1 MTRIAS
7 LLSLLLLFCLSACM
21 TAGDAMEAKRLHGLW
36 KDEDGQFFYLD
47 ENGDLGLPRNG
58 SFAGTSWN
66 FDGTAVTLTME
77 KAPGEAAKQHRLL
90 LQKRGLWSLEFLD
103 ERGKTVSWSRSFK
116 NVKRFEGSLFFRER
130 IMLPPEVTISVQL
143 RKSDGSLV
151 GQSMATVSG
160 REELAF
166 RVYYLE
172 SDLKEKAAVQ
182 VSIFFGRE
190 PLFTCPENTTLSLKE
205 RPSIL
210 LHHAVP
216 SLQKELPLKGTYWRL
231 KELDGKP
238 AESFAD
244 QPEAHLI
251 LRDKGQATGSDGC
264 NNFFMDWEVGEG
276 RISFSPGGATLRLCP
291 NGEEQAQRFRQ
302 MFPAVTK
309 WNISSGQLELRSEDK
324 LEAVFEAVDM

>member
-21 TAGDAMEAKRLHGLW
+21 TAGDATEEKRLHGLW

-47 ENGDLGLPRNG
+47 ENGDLGLPRNA
-58 SFAGTSWN
+58 SFSGVSWN

-77 KAPGEAAKQHRLL
+77 KAPGEEEEQHRLF

-103 ERGKTVSWSRSFK
+103 ERGKTVFWSRSFK

-143 RKSDGSLV
+143 RKPDGSLA

-166 RVYYLE
+166 HVYYLE
-172 SDLKEKAAVQ
+172 SDLKEKAAVEA
-182 VSIFFGRE
+182 SIFFGRE
-190 PLFTCPENTTLSLKE
+190 PLFTCPENTTLSLKD

-264 NNFFMDWEVGEG
+264 NNFFMDWEAGEG
-276 RISFSPGGATLRLCP
+276 SISFSPGGATLRLCP

-309 WNISSGQLELRSEDK
+309 WNISSGQLELRSENK

>member
-1 MTRIAS
+1 MTRITS

-21 TAGDAMEAKRLHGLW
+21 TAGDATEEKRLHGLW

-47 ENGDLGLPRNG
+47 ENGDLGLPRNA
-58 SFAGTSWN
+58 SFSGVSWN

-77 KAPGEAAKQHRLL
+77 KTPGETAEQHRLF

-143 RKSDGSLV
+143 RKPDGSLA

-172 SDLKEKAAVQ
+172 SDLKEKSAVEA
-182 VSIFFGRE
+182 SIFFGRE

-205 RPSIL
+205 RSSIL

-216 SLQKELPLKGTYWRL
+216 SQQKELPLKGTYWRL

-264 NNFFMDWEVGEG
+264 NNFFMDWEVGEDS
-276 RISFSPGGATLRLCP
+276 ISFSPGGATLRLCP